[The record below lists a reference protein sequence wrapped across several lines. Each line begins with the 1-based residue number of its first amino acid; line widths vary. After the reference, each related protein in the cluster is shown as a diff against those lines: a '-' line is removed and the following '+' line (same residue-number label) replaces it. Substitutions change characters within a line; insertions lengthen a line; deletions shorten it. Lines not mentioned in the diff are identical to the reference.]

1 MKPGLFDDVPHGNG
15 IRYLVEVGI
24 DCVLDAKPLDL
35 LDDVGTLLVQPDKY
49 HFLRCQ
55 DLVVRS
61 NALSAREKELTSLSE
76 RAKQGVGGSVIS
88 AAVYGTEL
96 EQVRTE
102 LRMVY
107 QTSREKNCEGAQG
120 NPTSGAVLR

>member
-1 MKPGLFDDVPHGNG
+1 MRVSIIIVGL
-15 IRYLVEVGI
+15 
-24 DCVLDAKPLDL
+24 ATAL
-35 LDDVGTLLVQPDKY
+35 LGCATNDVGTFLVQPDKY

-55 DLVVRS
+55 DLAVRS
-61 NALSAREKELTSLSE
+61 TALSTREKELNSLIA
-76 RAKQGVGGSVIS
+76 RAKEGVGGTLIS

-107 QTSREKNCEGAQG
+107 QTRREKNCEGAQG